1 MINTFL
7 FNVIGNQPFVFWLM
21 IFVWIT
27 VFTITLFIEFNTA
40 DITTIWFC
48 ISSLISFFLALF
60 DVNYLLQIIIFS
72 VLSILL
78 VYITRPLT
86 KKIMNK
92 TLIRTN
98 ADKIITQIGVVTE
111 QISEDE
117 IGEIKVNNE
126 LWRAVSVDS
135 STINIGEKVSIV
147 SFNGNKVVVSKIK
160 NNIENL

>member
-1 MINTFL
+1 MFTTFL
-7 FNVIGNQPFVFWLM
+7 FNVIGNQSFVFWLM

-48 ISSLISFFLALF
+48 VSALVSFFLALF

-78 VYITRPLT
+78 VYITKPLT

-98 ADKIITQIGVVTE
+98 ADKIITQIGVVTKE
-111 QISEDE
+111 ISDDE
-117 IGEIKVNNE
+117 IGEVKVNNE

-135 STINIGEKVSIV
+135 SNINVGEKVSIV

-160 NNIENL
+160 NNIEKL